1 MKIDIGRGKIL
12 GTKEVSSNGQISGFK
27 DYAGREVL
35 VVLPEGETEVEPDP
49 SEVAEQVKLATQ
61 HHMKVAFQE
70 YEQAK
75 ERFRGP
81 SEATKRFLDEHAPDS
96 FQGLYGEIERWLGE
110 QTGRAEDRVR
120 EALDA
125 SDPTTPDTETSDST
139 DRHPED
145 QP

>member
-12 GTKEVSSNGQISGFK
+12 GTKEVSPNGQISGFK

-49 SEVAEQVKLATQ
+49 AEVVEEIKLATQ
-61 HHMKVAFQE
+61 HHMRVAFNE

-81 SEATKRFLDEHAPDS
+81 SEATREFLEDHTPES

-110 QTGRAEDRVR
+110 QTGKAEDRVR
-120 EALDA
+120 EAIDA
-125 SDPTTPDTETSDST
+125 EDPREVPDTDGPSRTEES
-139 DRHPED
+139 P
-145 QP
+145 

>member
-12 GTKEVSSNGQISGFK
+12 GTKEVSANGQISGFK

-35 VVLPEGETEVEPDP
+35 VVLPEGETEVQQDP
-49 SEVAEQVKLATQ
+49 AEVVEEIKLATQ
-61 HHMKVAFQE
+61 HHMKVAFNE

-81 SEATKRFLDEHAPDS
+81 SDATRRFLEDHAPDS
-96 FQGLYGEIERWLGE
+96 FQGLYGEIEKWLAD

-120 EALDA
+120 EALEPDEPTR
-125 SDPTTPDTETSDST
+125 SRETEDPDPDTQEEQ
-139 DRHPED
+139 R
-145 QP
+145 

>member
-12 GTKEVSSNGQISGFK
+12 GTKEVSANGQISGFK

-35 VVLPEGETEVEPDP
+35 VILPAEETEVEPDP
-49 SEVAEQVKLATQ
+49 AEVVEEVKLATQ
-61 HHMKVAFQE
+61 HHMRVAFNE

-75 ERFRGP
+75 DRFRGP
-81 SEATKRFLDEHAPDS
+81 GEATRRFLEDHTPDS

-110 QTGRAEDRVR
+110 QTGKAEDRVR

-125 SDPTTPDTETSDST
+125 ERPEPALADDDPTEPDKE
-139 DRHPED
+139 EIE
-145 QP
+145 